1 MTLKQLRMAL
11 PLVLTTLVASFLALM
26 PVMAE
31 AATPAVVVTT
41 VNLRAGPST
50 GYPIVTALPTRAAIT
65 VHGCTAN
72 SAWCDISW
80 GGERGWIAAN
90 YVQII
95 YRGAP
100 VVVTPAI
107 APIVGIGV
115 VTFNQAYWHSY
126 YVGRPWYGQ
135 WNTYYRAGPYFAPVG
150 RAVVGSCG
158 PNFCSG
164 TVVTRGP
171 YGGIYVRHGAISRY

>member
-1 MTLKQLRMAL
+1 MILKQVRTAL

-26 PVMAE
+26 PVPTE
-31 AATPAVVVTT
+31 AATSAIAVTT
-41 VNLRAGPST
+41 VNLRAGPGT

-65 VHGCTAN
+65 VYGCTSN

-80 GGERGWIAAN
+80 GRERGWIAAN

-100 VVVTPAI
+100 VVVTSAI
-107 APIVGIGV
+107 APVVGIGV
-115 VTFNQAYWHSY
+115 VTFNQAYWQSY

-135 WNTYYRAGPYFAPVG
+135 WGTYYHPGPYAAPVG
-150 RAVVGSCG
+150 RAVVIGCGS
-158 PNFCSG
+158 NFCSG
-164 TVVTRGP
+164 TTVTRGP
-171 YGGIYVRHGAISRY
+171 YGNVFVRHGTISRD